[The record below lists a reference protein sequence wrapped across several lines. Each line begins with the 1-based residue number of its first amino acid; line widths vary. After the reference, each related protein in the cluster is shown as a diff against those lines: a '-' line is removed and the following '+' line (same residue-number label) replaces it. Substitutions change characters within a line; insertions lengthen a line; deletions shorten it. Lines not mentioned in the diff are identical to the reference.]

1 MEKGRNTVDDIVR
14 GDNGSRRPYIVT
26 AVAVIIGGLIFLSPK
41 ENNTNTTAATAAA
54 TSTQIPIPDD
64 QARFIAAND
73 AGRAA
78 YKAGANDMAKG
89 AARPYRAQSLC
100 RPAQIRNVQNWVGKV
115 ATLSSNGDGKG
126 VLSVMIGNDVHVK
139 TWNNSLS
146 DIGDQTLIE
155 PTSALFRK
163 AVSLH
168 VGQVIAFSGSFIPNQ
183 TDCVRESSMTLDGS
197 MTRPEYIFRF
207 LDVAALQ

>member
-1 MEKGRNTVDDIVR
+1 MADSAR
-14 GDNGSRRPYIVT
+14 SYIVT
-26 AVAVIIGGLIFLSPK
+26 AVAVIIGGIIFMSPK
-41 ENNTNTTAATAAA
+41 ENSTSTSGAPAAA

-100 RPAQIRNVQNWVGKV
+100 RGAQIRNVQNWIGKV

-126 VLSVMIGNDVHVK
+126 VLSVMIGNEVCVK
-139 TWNNSLS
+139 TWNNSVS
-146 DIGDQTLIE
+146 DVGDRTLIE
-155 PTSALFRK
+155 PSSALYQK
-163 AVSLH
+163 AVSLR
-168 VGQVIAFSGSFIPNQ
+168 VGQVIAFSGSFLPSQ
-183 TDCVRESSMTLDGS
+183 TDCVWEASMTLDGS
-197 MTRPEYIFRF
+197 MTKPEYIFRF
-207 LDVAALQ
+207 FDVAALQ

>member
-1 MEKGRNTVDDIVR
+1 MAD
-14 GDNGSRRPYIVT
+14 SARPYIVT
-26 AVAVIIGGLIFLSPK
+26 AVAVIVGAIIFMSPK
-41 ENNTNTTAATAAA
+41 NNSTSTTGATAAA
-54 TSTQIPIPDD
+54 TSTSTQIPIPDD

-73 AGRAA
+73 AGRTA

-100 RPAQIRNVQNWVGKV
+100 RGAQIRNVQNWVGKV

-126 VLSVMIGNDVHVK
+126 VLSVMIGNDVQVK
-139 TWNNSLS
+139 TWNNSMS

-163 AVSLH
+163 AVSLQ
-168 VGQVIAFSGSFIPNQ
+168 VGQVVTFSGSFIPSQ

-197 MTRPEYIFRF
+197 MTRPEYIFKF
-207 LDVAALQ
+207 LDIAALK